1 MRLYTYANSERGK
14 ATEKSGND
22 NIIVTFTVDR
32 QIIGEVELYL
42 HHDIEEHGDDY
53 DEWTLSFRR
62 PNIDPDFGDAVDP
75 DIIIQGHTQPQAKVT
90 TRAIKKLK

>member
-14 ATEKSGND
+14 AIEKSGND

-62 PNIDPDFGDAVDP
+62 RPDSDP
-75 DIIIQGHTQPQAKVT
+75 DIIVQGHTQPQAKVKAT
-90 TRAIKKLK
+90 TRKA